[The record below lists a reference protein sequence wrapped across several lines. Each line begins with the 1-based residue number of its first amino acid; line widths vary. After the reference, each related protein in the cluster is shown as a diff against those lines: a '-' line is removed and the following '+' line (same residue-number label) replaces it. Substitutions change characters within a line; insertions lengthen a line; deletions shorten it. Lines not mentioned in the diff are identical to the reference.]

1 MQSSS
6 SPFARPFIESHCFF
20 LPVGRLCK
28 PCSPSLLSLVLV
40 PFLREKKQNSHAHAN
55 KTLNSAKYMTH
66 LIQALKLHT
75 APQNKKTSVATATQT
90 GSLSLS
96 FSACSSL
103 SFFLFC
109 CSFSFFFASLHCVLH
124 ADLVF
129 IAVLV
134 FVGPQ
139 RQVVAQ
145 QLHN

>member
-1 MQSSS
+1 
-6 SPFARPFIESHCFF
+6 
-20 LPVGRLCK
+20 
-28 PCSPSLLSLVLV
+28 
-40 PFLREKKQNSHAHAN
+40 
-55 KTLNSAKYMTH
+55 
-66 LIQALKLHT
+66 
-75 APQNKKTSVATATQT
+75 
-90 GSLSLS
+90 
-96 FSACSSL
+96 L

-139 RQVVAQ
+139 RQVIAQ

>member
-75 APQNKKTSVATATQT
+75 APQNKRFCSHRNANWLTFALFLCLLLLVF
-90 GSLSLS
+90 LSLLL
-96 FSACSSL
+96 F
-103 SFFLFC
+103 FFLLFRL
-109 CSFSFFFASLHCVLH
+109 AALRLARGLSLHRRLGFRWSTTSSCR
-124 ADLVF
+124 A
-129 IAVLV
+129 AV
-134 FVGPQ
+134 
-139 RQVVAQ
+139 A
-145 QLHN
+145 